1 MNFLSKKLTEYIL
14 EKGIIEKYNYE
25 IYQYGFQ
32 IFLELSLNIL
42 CSIIIAVILDMKIE
56 CIFSSFFYS
65 LAFLQWRTPYGSL
78 FIMFSAVMYNSG
90 THIINCK
97 ALYVRSN
104 IFISSICHICFYN
117 YNNRTYQPPK
127 QRGQLGRKYPI

>member
-32 IFLELSLNIL
+32 YTMQYYHCSHSWHEDRMYFFLP
-42 CSIIIAVILDMKIE
+42 
-56 CIFSSFFYS
+56 FFYS